1 MIYPKPLKTGEI
13 IKLIAPSNGLKE
25 SKLKDLE
32 SVISIFKTKGY
43 KVIEDK
49 NIRHSQNGVSA
60 SIASRVSELNVSL
73 ADDSRVLIAV
83 SGGDFINQIMDKID
97 YKKYL
102 KNVKWIQGHSDI
114 TLLLYYLT
122 TNYDIATIYNFNVR
136 GYLSDENAV
145 NYAFKALNND
155 LFLQKNITK
164 WESINEFK
172 TIKGRIIGGC
182 LESLKDIIGTKY
194 DSFKKFEKKYATDG
208 IVWYFDV
215 SQFSN
220 EEISRTIWQLKK
232 KGYFK
237 NCTGI
242 IFGRLYEEKTFT
254 GRNLRET
261 LLAELSDLNI
271 PIIINCDLGHVPPA
285 ITIINGSLIEVS
297 KNNEDYVIK
306 DNLI

>member
-32 SVISIFKTKGY
+32 SVISIFETKGY

-136 GYLSDENAV
+136 GYLSDESAV